1 MLPQKFS
8 FNRHQCCVT
17 FCFPFCCS
25 SKTLLIRGNSLG
37 STKSTQLRV
46 ALTALVLAALWRAG
60 KKYGAA
66 RSRIAYRLIDQKRSR
81 YEQSTLL
88 IKDFKYGS
96 SLSVLVGKNKEAQ
109 RSQVGQ
115 FFTLTN
121 NTTAEFD
128 SGSKFKE

>member
-1 MLPQKFS
+1 MLY
-8 FNRHQCCVT
+8 
-17 FCFPFCCS
+17 
-25 SKTLLIRGNSLG
+25 
-37 STKSTQLRV
+37 RV
-46 ALTALVLAALWRAG
+46 ARFYSRLLFKGRSAALSARCEVVKTYNLVLEPQLGLNCLTALVPTVLWG
-60 KKYGAA
+60 TVKKYGAL
-66 RSRIAYRLIDQKRSR
+66 RGRVAYRLKEQKRSR
-81 YEQSTLL
+81 YKQSTLL

>member
-1 MLPQKFS
+1 ME
-8 FNRHQCCVT
+8 
-17 FCFPFCCS
+17 FC
-25 SKTLLIRGNSLG
+25 L
-37 STKSTQLRV
+37 
-46 ALTALVLAALWRAG
+46 LTALVPTVLWG
-60 KKYGAA
+60 TVKKYGAL
-66 RSRIAYRLIDQKRSR
+66 RGRIAYRLKEQKRSR

-128 SGSKFKE
+128 SGPKYGIVRGNRGPK